1 MIFIVSLKPAAICR
15 IFQFGLKSSSNMIE
29 MHEAAMQSQ
38 LDYLDRWSWRTWS
51 QIDVTKKCLE
61 AYMECADR
69 DTNTLG
75 AEVQNLRDEVSELKS
90 KMMEMMEKME
100 QETKK
105 GRKPKEPNNKANK
118 GTKGAGAGKGKGGG
132 KIRASKDNDNGV
144 KKKTKAD
151 HKEGDHQKKPS
162 TRKVP

>member
-1 MIFIVSLKPAAICR
+1 
-15 IFQFGLKSSSNMIE
+15 MIE
-29 MHEAAMQSQ
+29 IHEAAMQSQ

-51 QIDVTKKCLE
+51 QIDVTKKCFE

-100 QETKK
+100 KGDQKGTKAQ
-105 GRKPKEPNNKANK
+105 GANK
-118 GTKGAGAGKGKGGG
+118 GTKGAGAGKGKG
-132 KIRASKDNDNGV
+132 
-144 KKKTKAD
+144 
-151 HKEGDHQKKPS
+151 
-162 TRKVP
+162 